1 MKGKGVSLVSG
12 LVVLAALVLPATL
25 MAAPAP
31 YYQGKVINLI
41 VGYQAGGG
49 NDIVARVMAKHL
61 PKHIPGNPAVV
72 VQNMDGAS
80 GVIAANFVYNKT
92 KPDGLT
98 LFATDRILAT
108 PQLFKV
114 ESVKYDLT
122 KFSWIGSVSVV
133 ACCFYIRSS
142 LPYKTFEELKV
153 MKPIYVGSSGATG
166 IITQM
171 AHLTKDYMGLNV
183 KVVEHRTSTDVLL
196 AMEQKECDAVWS
208 DINAFRQFV
217 DRGLLRPVAR
227 SAVVV
232 KGIEHLPVD
241 ADLTTDPTGK
251 AIMGMFGKTG
261 VVGRCYLATPGTPDN
276 VMNILREAFQKMLKD
291 SETLADAKKIKLE
304 LQFTSADECL
314 DAVKFLFN
322 QPPEILKVYG
332 KYVKF

>member
-1 MKGKGVSLVSG
+1 MKGKGVSLVRG

-114 ESVKYDLT
+114 ESVKY
-122 KFSWIGSVSVV
+122 
-133 ACCFYIRSS
+133 
-142 LPYKTFEELKV
+142 
-153 MKPIYVGSSGATG
+153 
-166 IITQM
+166 
-171 AHLTKDYMGLNV
+171 
-183 KVVEHRTSTDVLL
+183 
-196 AMEQKECDAVWS
+196 
-208 DINAFRQFV
+208 
-217 DRGLLRPVAR
+217 
-227 SAVVV
+227 
-232 KGIEHLPVD
+232 
-241 ADLTTDPTGK
+241 
-251 AIMGMFGKTG
+251 
-261 VVGRCYLATPGTPDN
+261 
-276 VMNILREAFQKMLKD
+276 
-291 SETLADAKKIKLE
+291 
-304 LQFTSADECL
+304 
-314 DAVKFLFN
+314 
-322 QPPEILKVYG
+322 
-332 KYVKF
+332 